1 MQKSLKILLAGT
13 FNKHS
18 HPFQAGLSEAGHSL
32 LIAEKGV
39 TNLLEQVNKFQ
50 PNLIILKLTSP
61 EQTTLKTI
69 KEVILQHRIPVI
81 LFSLKEDSRVVQQVI
96 EAGVSTYIIDD
107 PEEISGK
114 RLLSIMDV
122 AMARFREYQSLKDE
136 LIETKQQLQ
145 ERKVIEQAKGILMQ
159 SRECNEEEAYQL
171 LRRTAME
178 RNQRMIT
185 VAEQLLSA
193 HKLLQE

>member
-1 MQKSLKILLAGT
+1 MQKSLKILMTGAIK
-13 FNKHS
+13 KHA
-18 HPFQAGLSEAGHSL
+18 HPFQAALREAGHIL
-32 LIAEKGV
+32 LISEKDV
-39 TNLLEQVNKFQ
+39 ANLLEQVNTLQ
-50 PNLIILKLTSP
+50 PDLIILKLTSP
-61 EQTTLKTI
+61 EQTILKTI
-69 KEVILQHRIPVI
+69 KNVIFQYRIPVI
-81 LFSLKEDSRVVQQVI
+81 LFSLKEDSHAVQAVI

-136 LIETKQQLQ
+136 LSQTKHQLQ
-145 ERKVIEQAKGILMQ
+145 ERKIIEQAKGILMQ
-159 SRECNEEEAYQL
+159 SRECNESEAYQL
-171 LRRTAME
+171 LRRTAMA

-193 HKLLQE
+193 HKLLRE